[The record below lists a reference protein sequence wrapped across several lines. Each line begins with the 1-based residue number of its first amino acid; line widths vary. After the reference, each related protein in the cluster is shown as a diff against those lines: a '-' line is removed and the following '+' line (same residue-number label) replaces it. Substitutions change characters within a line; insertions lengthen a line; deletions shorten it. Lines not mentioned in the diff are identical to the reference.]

1 MLAAM
6 RVSMLLAADGTITSV
21 SAGAEEFSPVL
32 RAGARLEHVE
42 ALRQVLPLVAAAR
55 GNRSAARTIL
65 VGARPWEVTCDVAEH
80 GATFVTLQRGAVDV
94 GLTLAGLELVDV
106 LLSGQPLPRVLLE
119 LCRAAEASF
128 SETTASV
135 VLLGDDGLLHL
146 GAGPRLPAAV
156 RELSENLAPGEGRGA
171 CSEAIGTKRTVF
183 VSDMT
188 SDPRFAS
195 ASDVGPRSG
204 LKSWWS
210 WPIIT
215 FSSEVVGAFAIYG
228 SAPGAPQERHTS
240 IMSTL
245 VRFAALAIEHTRNQ
259 RTTKDMLDRYHLV
272 AEASTNVIYDWNLRN
287 NHLEWSPRM
296 KQVFGYDQALSFD
309 WWESCLHPSDRDRVV
324 TALQDALI
332 ERRRTWGETYRFRRQ
347 GGSWATVI
355 DRGHLLFDDAGIPSR
370 LIGEMS
376 DVSGQHLLQAR
387 LALTERLASVGTLAA
402 GVAHEINNPL
412 AWITSNLQFALEEL
426 ARVKLETSLM
436 SLDEVS
442 EALNDART
450 GADRVSTIVRDLKVF
465 SRAPDEQT
473 GLVDVRRVL
482 ESAVTMARNEIRHRA
497 NLERRFADVP
507 LVKGNEGKLS
517 QVFLNLLINAAHAVP
532 EGDVSNQSIV
542 VSTGEDKDG
551 NAVVSV
557 RDTGRGIA
565 ADVLPQIFDPFF
577 TTKPVGQGTGLG
589 LAICHTIVSSLGGS
603 IQVESAPGRGSTFK
617 VTLPRAA
624 VEVRKSPVPSFPPTP
639 VPRGVVAL
647 IDDEPSVLIAL
658 QRLLGPF
665 HEVKTFTE
673 PRLALDALPG
683 LKPDVIFC
691 DVMMPEMSGTEVY
704 HRLRASHPLLA
715 ERLVF
720 MTGGAFSESARDF
733 LDQAQRPVLDKPFTA
748 EGVRRMANEQVAR
761 SRTTG

>member
-1 MLAAM
+1 M
-6 RVSMLLAADGTITSV
+6 RISLLLAADGTISTV
-21 SAGAEEFSPVL
+21 SDGAEQFAPAL
-32 RAGARLEHVE
+32 RPGARLETIE
-42 ALRQVLPLVAAAR
+42 AMRQALPLVASAR
-55 GNRSAARTIL
+55 TQRSAARTIL
-65 VGARPWEVTCDVAEH
+65 FGAQQWDVTCDLAAD
-80 GATFVTLQRGAVDV
+80 GAVFVTLRRGAIDV

-128 SETTASV
+128 PGSTASV
-135 VLLGDDGLLHL
+135 VLLGDDGLVHL
-146 GAGPRLPAAV
+146 GAGPRLAPAL
-156 RELSENLAPGEGRGA
+156 RELSENLPPSEGRGA
-171 CSEAIGTKRTVF
+171 CSEAIVTKRTVF
-183 VSDMT
+183 VSDLT
-188 SDPRFAS
+188 TNPRFAG
-195 ASDVGPRSG
+195 ASDLVARSG
-204 LKSWWS
+204 LRSWWS

-215 FSSEVVGAFAIYG
+215 FSSEVVGAFAVYG
-228 SAPGAPQERHTS
+228 PNPGAPLERHTS

-245 VRFAALAIEHTRNQ
+245 VRFAALAIEHARNE

-296 KQVFGYDQALSFD
+296 KQVFGYDEALSFD
-309 WWESCLHPSDRDRVV
+309 WWESCLHAGDRDRVV
-324 TALQDALI
+324 SALQEALI
-332 ERRRTWGETYRFRRQ
+332 ERRKTWGETYRFRRKN
-347 GGSWATVI
+347 GSWATVI

-426 ARVKLETSLM
+426 ARVKLETAHL

-442 EALNDART
+442 DALNDARA

-497 NLERRFADVP
+497 NLERRFDEVP

-517 QVFLNLLINAAHAVP
+517 QVFLNLLINAAHALP
-532 EGDVSNQSIV
+532 EGDVANQSIV
-542 VSTGEDKDG
+542 LSTGEDKDG
-551 NAVVSV
+551 NAVVKV
-557 RDTGRGIA
+557 RDTGRGIDA
-565 ADVLPQIFDPFF
+565 EVLPQIFDPFF

-589 LAICHTIVSSLGGS
+589 LAICHSIVSSLGGS
-603 IQVESAPGRGSTFK
+603 IQVESTPGRGSTFK

-624 VEVRKSPVPSFPPTP
+624 VESRKSPVPSLAPAL

-647 IDDEPSVLIAL
+647 IDDEPSVLVAL
-658 QRLLGPF
+658 QRLLVPF

-673 PRLALDALPG
+673 PKLALEALPG
-683 LKPDVIFC
+683 LRPDVIFC

-704 HRLRASHPLLA
+704 HRLRASHPVLA

-733 LDQAQRPVLDKPFTA
+733 LDQAQRPILDKPFTA
-748 EGVRRMANEQVAR
+748 EGVRHMANEQVAR
-761 SRTTG
+761 SRATG

>member
-1 MLAAM
+1 MLTSM
-6 RVSMLLAADGTITSV
+6 RVSLLLAADGTISSV
-21 SAGAEEFSPVL
+21 SAGADHVAPML
-32 RAGARLEHVE
+32 RPGARIQDIE
-42 ALRQVLPLVAAAR
+42 ALEQVLSLVALAR
-55 GNRSAARTIL
+55 AQRSASRSIFFS
-65 VGARPWEVTCDVAEH
+65 GQSWDVTCDLAAD
-80 GATFVTLQRGAVDV
+80 GATFVTLHRGAVDV
-94 GLTLAGLELVDV
+94 GLTLAGLQLVDV
-106 LLSGQPLPRVLLE
+106 LLSGQPLDRVLLE

-128 SETTASV
+128 AETTASV
-135 VLLGDDGLLHL
+135 VLLGEDGLLHV
-146 GAGPRLPAAV
+146 GAGPRVPPVL
-156 RELSENLAPGEGRGA
+156 RELTENLPPSLGRGA
-171 CSEAIGTKRTVF
+171 CRDAITSKRTVF
-183 VSDMT
+183 VSDIDT
-188 SDPRFAS
+188 DARFAGDGSLS
-195 ASDVGPRSG
+195 ARSG
-204 LKSWWS
+204 VRSWWS

-215 FSSEVVGAFAIYG
+215 YSSEVVGAFAIYG
-228 SAPGAPQERHTS
+228 ANPGLPVERHTG

-245 VRFAALAIEHTRNQ
+245 VRFAALALEHTRSQ

-296 KQVFGYDQALSFD
+296 KQVFGYDENLSFD
-309 WWESCLHPSDRDRVV
+309 WWESSLHPGDRDRVV
-324 TALQDALI
+324 ATLQEALS
-332 ERRRTWGETYRFRRQ
+332 ERRKTWGETYRFRRKN
-347 GGSWATVI
+347 GSWATVI
-355 DRGHLLFDDAGIPSR
+355 DRGHLLCDDAGIPSR

-376 DVSGQHLLQAR
+376 DVSGQQLLQAR

-426 ARVKLETSLM
+426 AKVKVETSII

-442 EALNDART
+442 DALNDARA

-465 SRAPDEQT
+465 SRAPDEQS

-497 NLERRFADVP
+497 NLERRFEDVP

-532 EGDVSNQSIV
+532 EGDVANQSIV

-551 NAVVSV
+551 NAVVKV
-557 RDTGRGIA
+557 RDTGKGIA

-589 LAICHTIVSSLGGS
+589 LAICHSIVSSLGGT
-603 IQVESAPGRGSTFK
+603 IQVESTPDRGSTFK

-624 VEVRKSPVPSFPPTP
+624 GEVRKSPEPTLTP
-639 VPRGVVAL
+639 LPLPRGIVAL
-647 IDDEPSVLIAL
+647 IDDEPSVLVAL
-658 QRLLGPF
+658 QRLLGPY

-673 PRLALDALPG
+673 ARIALDVLPR

-691 DVMMPEMSGTEVY
+691 DVMMPEMSGTEIY
-704 HRLRASHPLLA
+704 HRLLATHPILA
-715 ERLVF
+715 ERVVF

-733 LDQAQRPVLDKPFTA
+733 LDQAQRPILDKPFTA
-748 EGVRRMANEQVAR
+748 EGVRRMANEQLTR
-761 SRTTG
+761 TRTTG

>member
-1 MLAAM
+1 MLPVM
-6 RVSMLLAADGTITSV
+6 RVSMLLTATGTISSV
-21 SAGAEEFSPVL
+21 SDGAEQLAPSL
-32 RAGARLEHVE
+32 RPGARIETIE
-42 ALRQVLPLVAAAR
+42 AVRHVLPLVALAR
-55 GNRSAARTIL
+55 AQRSATRSIL
-65 VGARPWEVTCDVAEH
+65 LGGQPWDVTCDLAAD
-80 GATFVTLQRGAVDV
+80 GAVFVTLTRGAVDG
-94 GLTLAGLELVDV
+94 GLTMAGLELVDV
-106 LLSGQPLPRVLLE
+106 LLSGHPLHRVLLE

-128 SETTASV
+128 PGTVASV
-135 VLLGDDGLLHL
+135 VLLGDDGLVHS
-146 GAGPRLPAAV
+146 GAGPRVPPAL
-156 RELSENLAPGEGRGA
+156 RGLSENLRPGEGRGA
-171 CSEAIGTKRTVF
+171 CSEALVTKRTVF
-183 VSDMT
+183 VNDLSQ
-188 SDPRFAS
+188 SQFAGDG
-195 ASDVGPRSG
+195 ALVAKSG
-204 LKSWWS
+204 IRSWWS

-215 FSSEVVGAFAIYG
+215 FNSEVVGAFALYG
-228 SAPGAPQERHTS
+228 ALPGPPLERHTS

-245 VRFAALAIEHTRNQ
+245 VRFAALAIEHSRNE

-272 AEASTNVIYDWNLRN
+272 AEASTNVIYDWNLRTS
-287 NHLEWSPRM
+287 HLEWSPRM
-296 KQVFGYDQALSFD
+296 KQVFGYDEAISFD
-309 WWESCLHPSDRDRVV
+309 WWESCLHVGDRDRVV
-324 TALQDALI
+324 TTLQEALI
-332 ERRRTWGETYRFRRQ
+332 ERRKMWGETYRFRRKN
-347 GGSWATVI
+347 GTWATVI
-355 DRGHLLFDDAGIPSR
+355 DRGHLLFDDEGIPSR

-426 ARVKLETSLM
+426 ARMKGQTALV

-442 EALNDART
+442 DALQDARI

-465 SRAPDEQT
+465 SRAPDEQS
-473 GLVDVRRVL
+473 GMVDVRRVL
-482 ESAVTMARNEIRHRA
+482 ESVITMARNEIRHRSS
-497 NLERRFADVP
+497 LERRFDDVP

-542 VSTGEDKDG
+542 VSTATDRDG
-551 NAVVSV
+551 NAVVEV
-557 RDTGRGIA
+557 RDTGKGIA

-589 LAICHTIVSSLGGS
+589 LAICHSIVTSHGGS
-603 IQVESAPGRGSTFK
+603 IQVESTPGRGSTFK

-624 VEVRKSPVPSFPPTP
+624 VEVQNSPPPSLPPP
-639 VPRGVVAL
+639 PMPRGVVAL
-647 IDDEPSVLIAL
+647 IDDEPSVLVAL

-673 PRLALDALPG
+673 ARLALDALPG

-704 HRLRASHPLLA
+704 HRLRTSHPMLA

-733 LDQAQRPVLDKPFTA
+733 LDEAKRPVLDKPFTA

-761 SRTTG
+761 ARTTG